1 MSDIGLQGSAA
12 PTFAGKVAI
21 VTGASS
27 GIGEA
32 TARLLASRGATVVLA
47 ARREDEI
54 AAHAEAIRA
63 SGGNASHIRTDVA
76 DARDVEQMV
85 AHTIKAHGRL
95 DIAVNNAGI
104 GAEIHSILDLPDD
117 YWDQVLATNL
127 RGNFLCLK
135 HQARA
140 MLAAGNGGSII
151 NVGSVNTFL
160 GCPGAAAY
168 CASKAGQLAL
178 TTSASA
184 ELAEQGAR
192 VNLVC
197 PGVTDT
203 PLHQAIKG
211 NIGPEAFEG
220 MKAQT
225 HQRRF
230 GEPAEIARAI
240 AFLASDEASF
250 ITGTT
255 LTADGGFHLT
265 L

>member
-1 MSDIGLQGSAA
+1 MS
-12 PTFAGKVAI
+12 TFAGKVAI

-32 TARLLASRGATVVLA
+32 TARLLAERGATVVLA
-47 ARREDEI
+47 ARREETLAALAEEI
-54 AAHAEAIRA
+54 ASAGGSVSFIPTNVSDAGEVEA
-63 SGGNASHIRTDVA
+63 
-76 DARDVEQMV
+76 MV
-85 AHTIKAHGRL
+85 AHAVETHERL
-95 DIAVNNAGI
+95 DVAVNNAGI
-104 GAEIHSILDLPDD
+104 GTEVYPITDLPDD
-117 YWDQVLATNL
+117 YWDRVQGTNL
-127 RGNFLCLK
+127 KGNFLCLK

-140 MLAAGNGGSII
+140 MLAAGHGGAII

-168 CASKAGQLAL
+168 CVSKAGQLAL
-178 TTSASA
+178 TTCASA
-184 ELAEQGAR
+184 ELAAHGIR

-203 PLHQAIKG
+203 PMHHEIKD
-211 NIGPEAFEG
+211 NLGPGAFEG

-225 HQRRF
+225 HQRRI
-230 GEPAEIARAI
+230 GEPQEIARAI

>member
-1 MSDIGLQGSAA
+1 MSAEVNS
-12 PTFAGKVAI
+12 FAGKIAL

-27 GIGEA
+27 GIGLT
-32 TARLLASRGATVVLA
+32 TAQLLAMRGASVVLA
-47 ARREDEI
+47 ARREEDI

-63 SGGNASHIRTDVA
+63 AGGKASHIRTDVA
-76 DARDVEQMV
+76 DAGDVEAMV
-85 AHTIKAHGRL
+85 ANTVETHGRL

-104 GAEIHSILDLPDD
+104 GETVVPIVDMADAD
-117 YWDQVLATNL
+117 WDAVIDTNL

-140 MLAAGNGGSII
+140 MLAAGNGGAIV
-151 NVGSVNTFL
+151 NVGSVNSFL
-160 GCPGAAAY
+160 GCAAFAHY
-168 CASKAGQLAL
+168 CASKSAQIGL
-178 TTSASA
+178 TSSASA
-184 ELAEQGAR
+184 ELAPQSIR

-197 PGVTDT
+197 PGIIDT
-203 PLHQAIKG
+203 PLH
-211 NIGPEAFEG
+211 
-220 MKAQT
+220 
-225 HQRRF
+225 RRARTKF
-230 GEPAEIARAI
+230 GDAAYDELIEHRIHLKRAGQPIEIARAI

>member
-1 MSDIGLQGSAA
+1 MSM
-12 PTFAGKVAI
+12 FEGKVAI

-27 GIGEA
+27 GIGKA
-32 TARLLASRGATVVLA
+32 TAKLLAERGATVVCA

-54 AAHAEAIRA
+54 AELSQSIRD
-63 SGGNASHIRTDVA
+63 GGGKASHICTDVA
-76 DARDVEQMV
+76 KASDVEAMV
-85 AHTIKAHGRL
+85 AHAAETHGRL

-104 GAEIHSILDLPDD
+104 GAEVFPVVDTPDEW
-117 YWDQVLATNL
+117 WDRVQNTNL

-135 HQARA
+135 YEARA
-140 MLAAGNGGSII
+140 MLAAGNGGAIV
-151 NVGSVNTFL
+151 NVGSVNSLL
-160 GCPGAAAY
+160 GCPMAAAY

-184 ELAEQGAR
+184 ELASQGIR
-192 VNLVC
+192 VNLMC

-203 PLHQAIKG
+203 PLHHEIKG
-211 NIGPEAFEG
+211 NLGAEAFEAV
-220 MKAQT
+220 KAGIHLQ
-225 HQRRF
+225 RF
-230 GEPAEIARAI
+230 GEAEEIARAI
-240 AFLASDEASF
+240 AFLCSDEASF

>member
-1 MSDIGLQGSAA
+1 VT
-12 PTFAGKVAI
+12 PFANKVAI
-21 VTGASS
+21 VTGAST

-32 TARLLASRGATVVLA
+32 TARLLAQRGAIVVLA
-47 ARREDEI
+47 ARREEMI
-54 AAHAEAIRA
+54 AALAGEILGAGGTA
-63 SGGNASHIRTDVA
+63 SFIRTDVS
-76 DARDVEQMV
+76 DAGEVEAMV
-85 AHTIKAHGRL
+85 AHAIDTHGRL

-104 GAEIHSILDLPDD
+104 GAQVHSIVELPDD
-117 YWDQVLATNL
+117 YWDSVLNTNL
-127 RGNFLCLK
+127 KGNFLCLK

-140 MLAAGNGGSII
+140 MVAAGDGGAII

-160 GCPGAAAY
+160 GRPGAAAY

-184 ELAEQGAR
+184 ELAAQGIR

-203 PLHQAIKG
+203 PLHHQIKG
-211 NIGPEAFEG
+211 NLGPDAFEG
-220 MKAQT
+220 LKAQT
-225 HQRRF
+225 HQRRI

-255 LTADGGFHLT
+255 LTADGGFHMT

>member
-1 MSDIGLQGSAA
+1 MSTADR
-12 PTFAGKVAI
+12 PFTGKVAI

-27 GIGEA
+27 GIGAA
-32 TARLLASRGATVVLA
+32 TARLFAARGAHVVLA
-47 ARREDEI
+47 ARREDAI
-54 AAHAEAIRA
+54 AAHAEAIRR
-63 SGGNASHIRTDVA
+63 SGGKASHIGTDVA
-76 DARDVEQMV
+76 DADDVARMV
-85 AHTIKAHGRL
+85 AFAVETGGRL
-95 DIAVNNAGI
+95 DIAVNNAGT
-104 GAEIHSILDLPDD
+104 GAEVHSILDLPDD
-117 YWDQVLATNL
+117 YWDRVLATNL
-127 RGNFLCLK
+127 RGNFLCVK

-140 MLAAGNGGSII
+140 MLAAGHGGAII

-184 ELAEQGAR
+184 ELAAQGIR

-203 PLHQAIKG
+203 PLHHEIKG
-211 NIGPEAFEG
+211 NLGPDAFEA

-225 HQRRF
+225 HQRRI
-230 GEPAEIARAI
+230 GEPDEIARAI

>member
-1 MSDIGLQGSAA
+1 MSR
-12 PTFAGKVAI
+12 FAGKVAL

-32 TARLLASRGATVVLA
+32 TARLFAERGATVVLA
-47 ARREDEI
+47 ARREEAMAALATEI
-54 AAHAEAIRA
+54 VSAGGDA
-63 SGGNASHIRTDVA
+63 SFVRTDVS
-76 DARDVEQMV
+76 DAGQVETMV
-85 AHTIKAHGRL
+85 AHAIENHGRL

-104 GAEIHSILDLPDD
+104 GAEVYPVIDTPDEW
-117 YWDQVLATNL
+117 WDRVQNTNL

-135 HQARA
+135 HEARA
-140 MLAAGNGGSII
+140 MLAAGNGGAII
-151 NVGSVNTFL
+151 NVGSVNSFL

-168 CASKAGQLAL
+168 SASKAGQIGL

-184 ELAEQGAR
+184 ELAEHGIR
-192 VNLVC
+192 VNLMC

-203 PLHQAIKG
+203 PLHHEIKG
-211 NIGPEAFEG
+211 NLGPEAFEAVRQG
-220 MKAQT
+220 I

-230 GEPAEIARAI
+230 GHPIEIARAI

>member
-1 MSDIGLQGSAA
+1 MSR
-12 PTFAGKVAI
+12 FAGKVAL

-32 TARLLASRGATVVLA
+32 TARLFAERGATVVLA
-47 ARREDEI
+47 ARREEAMAALATEI
-54 AAHAEAIRA
+54 VSAGGDA
-63 SGGNASHIRTDVA
+63 SFVRTDVS
-76 DARDVEQMV
+76 DAGQVETMV
-85 AHTIKAHGRL
+85 AHAIENHGRL

-104 GAEIHSILDLPDD
+104 GAEVYPVIDTPDEW
-117 YWDQVLATNL
+117 WDRVQNTNL

-135 HQARA
+135 HEARA
-140 MLAAGNGGSII
+140 MLAAGNGGAII
-151 NVGSVNTFL
+151 NVGSVNSFL

-168 CASKAGQLAL
+168 SASKAGQIGL

-184 ELAEQGAR
+184 ELAELGIR
-192 VNLVC
+192 VNLMC

-203 PLHQAIKG
+203 PLHHEIKG
-211 NIGPEAFEG
+211 NLGPEAFEAVRQG
-220 MKAQT
+220 I

-230 GEPAEIARAI
+230 GHPIEIARAI

>member
-1 MSDIGLQGSAA
+1 MSALAD
-12 PTFAGKVAI
+12 KVAI

-27 GIGEA
+27 GIGRA
-32 TARLLASRGATVVLA
+32 TAELLSERGATVVLA
-47 ARREDEI
+47 ARREEEI
-54 AAHAEAIRA
+54 ADLAEEIRG
-63 SGGNASHIRTDVA
+63 SGGQASHIRTDVA
-76 DARDVEQMV
+76 EAADVEAMV
-85 AHTIKAHGRL
+85 AHALDTHGRL

-104 GAEIHSILDLPDD
+104 GAEVYPVIDTPVEW
-117 YWDQVLATNL
+117 WDRVQNINL

-135 HQARA
+135 YEARA
-140 MLAAGNGGSII
+140 MLAAGNGGSIV
-151 NVGSVNTFL
+151 NVGSVNSLL
-160 GCPGAAAY
+160 GCPMAAAY
-168 CASKAGQLAL
+168 CVSKAGQLAL
-178 TTSASA
+178 TTSSSA
-184 ELAEQGAR
+184 ELAEQDIR

-203 PLHQAIKG
+203 PLHHEIKG
-211 NIGPEAFEG
+211 NLGAEAFEG
-220 MKAQT
+220 IKSGI

-230 GEPAEIARAI
+230 GEPIEIARAI

>member
-1 MSDIGLQGSAA
+1 MNSL
-12 PTFAGKVAI
+12 AGKVAI

-32 TARLLASRGATVVLA
+32 TARLLAARGATVVLA
-47 ARREDEI
+47 ARREQDI

-63 SGGNASHIRTDVA
+63 AGGRASHIRTDVA
-76 DARDVEQMV
+76 DAGDVEAMV
-85 AHTIKAHGRL
+85 AHAVETHGRL

-104 GAEIHSILDLPDD
+104 GAEVHSIVDMPDEW
-117 YWDQVLATNL
+117 WDRVQNTNL

-135 HQARA
+135 HEARA
-140 MLAAGNGGSII
+140 MLAAGNGGAIV

-168 CASKAGQLAL
+168 CVSKAGQLAL

-184 ELAEQGAR
+184 ELAAHGIR

-203 PLHQAIKG
+203 PLHHEIKG
-211 NIGPEAFEG
+211 NLGPEAFEG

-230 GEPAEIARAI
+230 GDPAEIARAI

>member
-1 MSDIGLQGSAA
+1 MSGLSAFDL
-12 PTFAGKVAI
+12 TGKVAI

-27 GIGEA
+27 GIGAA
-32 TARLLASRGATVVLA
+32 TARLLAQRGASVVLA
-47 ARREDEI
+47 ARREEAIAALAEEI
-54 AAHAEAIRA
+54 ARA
-63 SGGNASHIRTDVA
+63 GGTASHIRTDVS
-76 DARDVEQMV
+76 DAGEVAAMV
-85 AHTIKAHGRL
+85 AHAVDTYGRL

-104 GAEIHSILDLPDD
+104 GTQVHSILDLPDD
-117 YWDQVLATNL
+117 YWDHVQSTNL
-127 RGNFLCLK
+127 KGNFLCIK

-140 MLAAGNGGSII
+140 MLAAGNGGTII

-160 GCPGAAAY
+160 GCPGAATY

-178 TTSASA
+178 TTCASA
-184 ELAEQGAR
+184 ELAVQGIR

-203 PLHQAIKG
+203 PMHHEIKG
-211 NIGPEAFEG
+211 NLGAQAFDV
-220 MKAQT
+220 MRAQT
-225 HQRRF
+225 HQRRI
-230 GEPAEIARAI
+230 GEPIEIARAI

>member
-1 MSDIGLQGSAA
+1 VKAL
-12 PTFAGKVAI
+12 AGKVAI

-27 GIGEA
+27 GIGAA
-32 TARLLASRGATVVLA
+32 TARLLASRGASVVLA
-47 ARREDEI
+47 ARREEAMAALAEEI
-54 AAHAEAIRA
+54 ASAGGMA
-63 SGGNASHIRTDVA
+63 SFVRTDVGDAA
-76 DARDVEQMV
+76 DVDGMV
-85 AHTIKAHGRL
+85 AHAVETFGRL

-104 GAEIHSILDLPDD
+104 GAEVYPVIDTPDD
-117 YWDQVLATNL
+117 WWDRVQNVNL

-135 HQARA
+135 HEARA
-140 MLAAGNGGSII
+140 MLAAGNGGAIV
-151 NVGSVNTFL
+151 NVGSVNSFL

-168 CASKAGQLAL
+168 CASKAGQVGL

-184 ELAEQGAR
+184 ELAEHGIR

-203 PLHQAIKG
+203 PLHHEIKG
-211 NIGPEAFEG
+211 NLGAEAFEAVRAG
-220 MKAQT
+220 I

-230 GEPAEIARAI
+230 GDPGEIARAI

>member
-1 MSDIGLQGSAA
+1 M
-12 PTFAGKVAI
+12 TVFEGKVAI

-32 TARLLASRGATVVLA
+32 TARLLAERGATVVLA
-47 ARREDEI
+47 ARREEAMAKLVKEI
-54 AAHAEAIRA
+54 ANAGDSASFIRA
-63 SGGNASHIRTDVA
+63 DVA
-76 DARDVEQMV
+76 DASDVKAMI
-85 AHTIKAHGRL
+85 AHTVETYGRL

-104 GAEIHSILDLPDD
+104 GAEVHSITEMPDE
-117 YWDQVLATNL
+117 YWDRVLDTNL

-135 HQARA
+135 HAAKA
-140 MLAAGNGGSII
+140 MLAAGTGGAIV
-151 NVGSVNTFL
+151 NVGSVNSFL

-168 CASKAGQLAL
+168 CASKAGQIAL

-184 ELAEQGAR
+184 ELASQGIR

-203 PLHQAIKG
+203 PLHHQIKSNLG
-211 NIGPEAFEG
+211 AEAFEG

-230 GEPAEIARAI
+230 GEPVEIARAI
-240 AFLASDEASF
+240 AFLCSDDASF

>member
-1 MSDIGLQGSAA
+1 M
-12 PTFAGKVAI
+12 
-21 VTGASS
+21 
-27 GIGEA
+27 
-32 TARLLASRGATVVLA
+32 
-47 ARREDEI
+47 
-54 AAHAEAIRA
+54 
-63 SGGNASHIRTDVA
+63 A
-76 DARDVEQMV
+76 DAGDVEAMV
-85 AHTIKAHGRL
+85 AHAVQTHGRL

-104 GAEIHSILDLPDD
+104 GAEVYQIIDTPDD
-117 YWDQVLATNL
+117 WWDRVQNVNL

-140 MLAAGNGGSII
+140 MLAAGNGGAIV
-151 NVGSVNTFL
+151 NVGSVNSFL

-168 CASKAGQLAL
+168 CVSKAGQIAL
-178 TTSASA
+178 TSSASA
-184 ELAEQGAR
+184 ELASQGIR

-203 PLHQAIKG
+203 PLHHEIKSNLG
-211 NIGPEAFEG
+211 TEAFEG

-230 GEPAEIARAI
+230 GDPLEIARAI
-240 AFLASDEASF
+240 AFLCSDEASF
-250 ITGTT
+250 VTGTS

>member
-1 MSDIGLQGSAA
+1 MSSLV
-12 PTFAGKVAI
+12 GKVAI

-32 TARLLASRGATVVLA
+32 TARLLAERGAIVVLA
-47 ARREDEI
+47 ARREEAMAVLAEEI
-54 AAHAEAIRA
+54 SSAGGTA
-63 SGGNASHIRTDVA
+63 SFICTDVS
-76 DARDVEQMV
+76 DAGKVAAMV
-85 AHTIKAHGRL
+85 AHAVDTHGRL

-104 GAEIHSILDLPDD
+104 GAEVHPIVDTPDD
-117 YWDQVLATNL
+117 WWDRVQNTNL

-135 HQARA
+135 HEARA
-140 MLAAGNGGSII
+140 MLAAGNGGAIV

-168 CASKAGQLAL
+168 CVSKAGQLAL

-184 ELAEQGAR
+184 ELAGQGIR

-203 PLHQAIKG
+203 PLHHEIKDNLG
-211 NIGPEAFEG
+211 SEAFEG
-220 MKAQT
+220 VKAGI

-230 GEPAEIARAI
+230 GDPAEIARAI
-240 AFLASDEASF
+240 AFLASDEATF

>member
-1 MSDIGLQGSAA
+1 MNAL
-12 PTFAGKVAI
+12 TGKVAI

-32 TARLLASRGATVVLA
+32 TARLLADRGATVVLA
-47 ARREDEI
+47 ARRKEDI
-54 AAHAEAIRA
+54 AAHAAAIRA
-63 SGGNASHIRTDVA
+63 AGGRASHIRTDVS
-76 DARDVEQMV
+76 DAGDVEAMV
-85 AHTIKAHGRL
+85 THAVETHGRL

-104 GAEIHSILDLPDD
+104 GETVVPIVDLADAD
-117 YWDQVLATNL
+117 WDEVIDTNL

-140 MLAAGNGGSII
+140 MLVAGNGGAIV
-151 NVGSVNTFL
+151 NVGSVNSFL
-160 GCPGAAAY
+160 GCAAFAHY
-168 CASKAGQLAL
+168 CASKSGQIGL
-178 TTSASA
+178 TSSASA
-184 ELAEQGAR
+184 ELAPHGIR

-197 PGVTDT
+197 PGIIDT
-203 PLHQAIKG
+203 PLHRRARKKFGDAAYDELIERRIHLKRAGQAD
-211 NIGPEAFEG
+211 
-220 MKAQT
+220 
-225 HQRRF
+225 
-230 GEPAEIARAI
+230 EIARAI

>member
-1 MSDIGLQGSAA
+1 MNTL
-12 PTFAGKVAI
+12 AGKVAI

-32 TARLLASRGATVVLA
+32 TARLMAQRGATVVLA
-47 ARREDEI
+47 ARREEAI
-54 AAHAEAIRA
+54 AALAKDIA
-63 SGGNASHIRTDVA
+63 STGGSASHIRTDVS
-76 DARDVEQMV
+76 DAGDVEAMV
-85 AHTIKAHGRL
+85 AHAVETHGRL

-104 GAEIHSILDLPDD
+104 GAEVHAIVDMPDEW
-117 YWDQVLATNL
+117 WDRVQNTNL

-135 HQARA
+135 YQARA
-140 MLAAGNGGSII
+140 MLVAGNGGAIV

-168 CASKAGQLAL
+168 CVSKAGQLAL

-184 ELAEQGAR
+184 ELAEHGIR

-203 PLHQAIKG
+203 PLHHEIKG
-211 NIGPEAFEG
+211 NLGPEAFEG

-230 GEPAEIARAI
+230 GDPAEIARAI
-240 AFLASDEASF
+240 AFLASEEASF

>member
-1 MSDIGLQGSAA
+1 MNSL
-12 PTFAGKVAI
+12 TGKVAI

-32 TARLLASRGATVVLA
+32 TARLLADRGASVVLA
-47 ARREDEI
+47 ARREDNI

-63 SGGNASHIRTDVA
+63 AGGRASHIRTDVA
-76 DARDVEQMV
+76 DAGDVERMV
-85 AHTIKAHGRL
+85 AHTIEANGRL

-104 GAEIHSILDLPDD
+104 GAEVYPIVDTPEEW
-117 YWDQVLATNL
+117 WDRVQNINL

-135 HQARA
+135 YQARA
-140 MLAAGNGGSII
+140 MLAAGNGGAIV

-168 CASKAGQLAL
+168 CVSKAGQLAL

-184 ELAEQGAR
+184 ELAEQGIR

-203 PLHQAIKG
+203 PLHHEIKG
-211 NIGPEAFEG
+211 NLGPEAFEAV
-220 MKAQT
+220 KAGI

-230 GEPAEIARAI
+230 GDPDEIARAI
-240 AFLASDEASF
+240 AFLVSDEASF

>member
-1 MSDIGLQGSAA
+1 M
-12 PTFAGKVAI
+12 TVFEGKVAI

-27 GIGEA
+27 GIGRA
-32 TARLLASRGATVVLA
+32 TAELLAERGATVVCA
-47 ARREDEI
+47 ARREGEI
-54 AAHAEAIRA
+54 AALSEEIA
-63 SGGNASHIRTDVA
+63 SAGGNASFIRTDVA
-76 DARDVEQMV
+76 DAGDVEAMV
-85 AHTIKAHGRL
+85 AHAVQTHGRL

-104 GAEIHSILDLPDD
+104 GAEVYQIIDTPDD
-117 YWDQVLATNL
+117 WWDRVQNVNL

-140 MLAAGNGGSII
+140 MLAAGNGGAIV
-151 NVGSVNTFL
+151 NVGSVNSFL

-168 CASKAGQLAL
+168 CVSKAGQIAL
-178 TTSASA
+178 TSSASA
-184 ELAEQGAR
+184 ELASQGIR

-203 PLHQAIKG
+203 PLHHEIKSNLG
-211 NIGPEAFEG
+211 TEAFEG

-230 GEPAEIARAI
+230 GDPLEIARAI
-240 AFLASDEASF
+240 AFLCSDEASF
-250 ITGTT
+250 VTGTS

>member
-1 MSDIGLQGSAA
+1 MSAEANL
-12 PTFAGKVAI
+12 FAGRVAI

-27 GIGEA
+27 GIGLA
-32 TARLLASRGATVVLA
+32 TAQLLAVRGATVVLA
-47 ARREDEI
+47 ARREDDI
-54 AAHAEAIRA
+54 AGHAAAIRA
-63 SGGNASHIRTDVA
+63 AGGRASHIRTDVS
-76 DARDVEQMV
+76 DAGDVEAMV
-85 AHTIKAHGRL
+85 AHAVAAYGRL

-104 GAEIHSILDLPDD
+104 GAEVHSILNLPDD
-117 YWDQVLATNL
+117 YWDRVLGTNL
-127 RGNFLCLK
+127 RGNFLCVK

-184 ELAEQGAR
+184 ELASQGIR
-192 VNLVC
+192 VNLMC

-203 PLHQAIKG
+203 PLHHEIKG
-211 NIGPEAFEG
+211 NLGAEAFEG

-225 HQRRF
+225 HQRRI
-230 GEPAEIARAI
+230 GDPAEIARAI

>member
-1 MSDIGLQGSAA
+1 MSAL
-12 PTFAGKVAI
+12 AGKVAI

-32 TARLLASRGATVVLA
+32 TARLLATRGATVVLA
-47 ARREDEI
+47 ARRKEAIAALAEEI
-54 AAHAEAIRA
+54 AGAGGTA
-63 SGGNASHIRTDVA
+63 SFIPTDVA
-76 DARDVEQMV
+76 DGAQVEAMV
-85 AHTIKAHGRL
+85 AHAVDTHGRL

-104 GAEIHSILDLPDD
+104 GAEVYPIIDTPDD
-117 YWDQVLATNL
+117 WWDRVQNTNL

-135 HQARA
+135 YQARA
-140 MLAAGNGGSII
+140 MLAAGNGGAIV

-160 GCPGAAAY
+160 GCAGAAAY
-168 CASKAGQLAL
+168 CVSKAGQLAL

-184 ELAEQGAR
+184 ELAEQGIR
-192 VNLVC
+192 VNLIC

-203 PLHQAIKG
+203 PLHHEIKG
-211 NIGPEAFEG
+211 NLGPEAFEAVRAG
-220 MKAQT
+220 T

-230 GEPAEIARAI
+230 GDPIEIARAI

-250 ITGTT
+250 IAGTT

>member
-1 MSDIGLQGSAA
+1 MSSL
-12 PTFAGKVAI
+12 AGKVAI

-27 GIGEA
+27 GIGKA
-32 TARLLASRGATVVLA
+32 TARLLAERGATVVLA
-47 ARREDEI
+47 ARREEAMAVLAEEI
-54 AAHAEAIRA
+54 ASAGGTA
-63 SGGNASHIRTDVA
+63 SFIRTDVS
-76 DARDVEQMV
+76 DAGQVEAMV
-85 AHTIKAHGRL
+85 AHAVDTHGRL

-104 GAEIHSILDLPDD
+104 GAEVYPIVDTPDD
-117 YWDQVLATNL
+117 WWDRVQNTNL

-135 HQARA
+135 HAARA
-140 MLAAGNGGSII
+140 MLQAGNGGSIVNI
-151 NVGSVNTFL
+151 GSVNTFL

-168 CASKAGQLAL
+168 CVSKAGQLAL

-184 ELAEQGAR
+184 ELAEQGIR

-197 PGVTDT
+197 PGVTKT
-203 PLHQAIKG
+203 PLHREIKG
-211 NIGPEAFEG
+211 NLGPEAFEAVRAG
-220 MKAQT
+220 I

-230 GEPAEIARAI
+230 GDPVEIARAI

-250 ITGTT
+250 ITGTS

>member
-1 MSDIGLQGSAA
+1 
-12 PTFAGKVAI
+12 
-21 VTGASS
+21 
-27 GIGEA
+27 
-32 TARLLASRGATVVLA
+32 VVLA
-47 ARREDEI
+47 ARREEDI

-63 SGGNASHIRTDVA
+63 AGGQASHIRTDVA
-76 DARDVEQMV
+76 DAGDVEAMV
-85 AHTIKAHGRL
+85 AHAVETHGRL
-95 DIAVNNAGI
+95 DIAVNTAGI
-104 GAEIHSILDLPDD
+104 GAEVHSIVDMPDEW
-117 YWDQVLATNL
+117 WDRVQNTNL

-135 HQARA
+135 HEARA
-140 MLAAGNGGSII
+140 MLAAGNGGAIV

-168 CASKAGQLAL
+168 CVSKAGQLAL

-184 ELAEQGAR
+184 ELAAHGIR

-203 PLHQAIKG
+203 PLHHEIKG
-211 NIGPEAFEG
+211 NLGPEAFEG

-230 GEPAEIARAI
+230 GDPAEIARAI

>member
-1 MSDIGLQGSAA
+1 MVDHAA
-12 PTFAGKVAI
+12 
-21 VTGASS
+21 
-27 GIGEA
+27 A
-32 TARLLASRGATVVLA
+32 T
-47 ARREDEI
+47 
-54 AAHAEAIRA
+54 
-63 SGGNASHIRTDVA
+63 
-76 DARDVEQMV
+76 
-85 AHTIKAHGRL
+85 HGRL

-104 GAEIHSILDLPDD
+104 GSEVHSILDLPDD
-117 YWDQVLATNL
+117 YWDRVLGTNL

-140 MLAAGNGGSII
+140 MLAAGNGGAII
-151 NVGSVNTFL
+151 NIGSVNTFL
-160 GCPGAAAY
+160 GCSGAAAY

-184 ELAEQGAR
+184 ELASQGIR

-203 PLHQAIKG
+203 PLHHEIKG
-211 NIGPEAFEG
+211 SLGAEAFEG

-225 HQRRF
+225 HQRRI
-230 GEPAEIARAI
+230 GAPDEIARAI

>member
-1 MSDIGLQGSAA
+1 MS
-12 PTFAGKVAI
+12 TFAGKVAL

-32 TARLLASRGATVVLA
+32 TARLLAERGATVVLA
-47 ARREDEI
+47 ARREDLIAKLAQEI
-54 AAHAEAIRA
+54 ADA
-63 SGGNASHIRTDVA
+63 GGSASHICTDVSKA
-76 DARDVEQMV
+76 SDVEAMV
-85 AHTIKAHGRL
+85 AHTVETHARL

-104 GAEIHSILDLPDD
+104 GAEVYPIIDTPDD
-117 YWDQVLATNL
+117 WWDQVQSTNL

-135 HQARA
+135 HEARA
-140 MLAAGNGGSII
+140 MLAGGNSGAIVNI
-151 NVGSVNTFL
+151 GSVNTFL

-168 CASKAGQLAL
+168 CVSKAGQLAL

-184 ELAEQGAR
+184 ELAEHGIR

-203 PLHQAIKG
+203 PLHHEIKG
-211 NIGPEAFEG
+211 NLGPEAFEA
-220 MKAQT
+220 MKAGI

-230 GEPAEIARAI
+230 GEPAEVARAI

>member
-1 MSDIGLQGSAA
+1 MNSL
-12 PTFAGKVAI
+12 AGKVAI

-32 TARLLASRGATVVLA
+32 TAFLLAERGATVVLA
-47 ARREDEI
+47 ARREDQI
-54 AAHAEAIRA
+54 AAHAAAIRA
-63 SGGNASHIRTDVA
+63 AGGRASHIPTDVA
-76 DARDVEQMV
+76 DAGQVEAMV
-85 AHTIKAHGRL
+85 AHAVETHGRL

-104 GAEIHSILDLPDD
+104 GAEVHSIVDMPDD
-117 YWDQVLATNL
+117 WWDRVQNTNL

-135 HQARA
+135 YQARA
-140 MLAAGNGGSII
+140 MLAAGNGGAIV

-168 CASKAGQLAL
+168 CVSKAGQLAL

-184 ELAEQGAR
+184 ELAAHGIR

-203 PLHQAIKG
+203 PLHHEIKG
-211 NIGPEAFEG
+211 NLGADAFEAV
-220 MKAQT
+220 KAGI

-230 GEPAEIARAI
+230 GEPIEIARAI

>member
-1 MSDIGLQGSAA
+1 MNSL
-12 PTFAGKVAI
+12 AGKVAI

-32 TARLLASRGATVVLA
+32 TARLLAARGATVVLA
-47 ARREDEI
+47 ARREEDI

-63 SGGNASHIRTDVA
+63 AGGQASHIRTDVA
-76 DARDVEQMV
+76 DAGDVEAMV
-85 AHTIKAHGRL
+85 AHAVETHGRL

-104 GAEIHSILDLPDD
+104 GAEVHSIVDMPDEW
-117 YWDQVLATNL
+117 WDRVQNTNL

-135 HQARA
+135 HEARA
-140 MLAAGNGGSII
+140 MLAAGNGGAIV

-168 CASKAGQLAL
+168 CVSKAGQLAL

-184 ELAEQGAR
+184 ELAAHGIR

-203 PLHQAIKG
+203 PLHHEIKG
-211 NIGPEAFEG
+211 NLGPEAFEG

-230 GEPAEIARAI
+230 GDPAEIARAI

>member
-1 MSDIGLQGSAA
+1 MTTI
-12 PTFAGKVAI
+12 AGKVAL

-32 TARLLASRGATVVLA
+32 TVRLLATRGATVVLA
-47 ARREDEI
+47 ARREDAIDALAGEI
-54 AAHAEAIRA
+54 ASAGGKA
-63 SGGNASHIRTDVA
+63 SFISTDVSKA
-76 DARDVEQMV
+76 ADVEAMV
-85 AHTIKAHGRL
+85 AHAIETHGRL

-104 GAEIHSILDLPDD
+104 GTQVHSILDLPDD
-117 YWDQVLATNL
+117 YWDHVQATNL

-140 MLAAGNGGSII
+140 MLAAGNGGAII

-178 TTSASA
+178 TTCASA
-184 ELAEQGAR
+184 ELAAQGIR

-203 PLHQAIKG
+203 PMHHEIKA
-211 NIGPEAFEG
+211 NLGPEAFEG

-225 HQRRF
+225 HQRRI
-230 GEPAEIARAI
+230 GDPAEIARAI

>member
-1 MSDIGLQGSAA
+1 M
-12 PTFAGKVAI
+12 FVGKVAI

-32 TARLLASRGATVVLA
+32 TARLLAQRGATVLLA
-47 ARREDEI
+47 ARREEAI
-54 AAHAEAIRA
+54 AALAGDITSAGGKA
-63 SGGNASHIRTDVA
+63 SYIRTDVS
-76 DARDVEQMV
+76 DAGEVAAMV
-85 AHTIKAHGRL
+85 AHAVQTHGRL

-104 GAEIHSILDLPDD
+104 GTQVHAILDLPDD
-117 YWDQVLATNL
+117 YWDRVQATNL
-127 RGNFLCLK
+127 KGNFLCIK

-140 MLAAGNGGSII
+140 MLAAGNGGAII

-178 TTSASA
+178 TTCASA
-184 ELAEQGAR
+184 ELAVQGIR

-203 PLHQAIKG
+203 PMHHQIKANLG
-211 NIGPEAFEG
+211 ADAFEG

-225 HQRRF
+225 HQRRI
-230 GEPAEIARAI
+230 GDPAEIARAI

>member
-1 MSDIGLQGSAA
+1 MNSL
-12 PTFAGKVAI
+12 AGKVAI

-32 TARLLASRGATVVLA
+32 TARLLAARGATVVLA
-47 ARREDEI
+47 ARREQDI

-63 SGGNASHIRTDVA
+63 AGGRASHIRTDVA
-76 DARDVEQMV
+76 DAGDVEAMV
-85 AHTIKAHGRL
+85 AHAVETHGRL

-104 GAEIHSILDLPDD
+104 GSEVYPIVDTPEEW
-117 YWDQVLATNL
+117 WDRVQNTNL

-140 MLAAGNGGSII
+140 MLAAGNGGAIV

-168 CASKAGQLAL
+168 CVSKAGQLAL

-184 ELAEQGAR
+184 ELAAHGIR

-203 PLHQAIKG
+203 PLHHEIKG
-211 NIGPEAFEG
+211 NLGPEAFEG

-230 GEPAEIARAI
+230 GDPAEIARAI